1 MGNLRMK
8 KIFLLLTAVFC
19 GVAVANDR
27 PVVAVLD
34 FTNETQARW
43 WRTDVGRELG
53 GMLANELVSTGAFK
67 VVERQK
73 LDSVLGEQ
81 DLGAS
86 GRVSKSSAAKMGK
99 VTGAQYL
106 ITGKVA
112 SYEENT
118 SGTGGGVSFKG
129 ISLGGK
135 KSSAYLAIDLRVV
148 NSTTGEVEY
157 ARTIEGTSKG
167 GGLSVGV
174 FRGGFGGSLGGHKKT
189 PTGKAIRAALI
200 EATDYL
206 ACVMYDQD
214 SCMKEFR
221 KKERSRRKKSKSSLK
236 LD

>member
-1 MGNLRMK
+1 MRK
-8 KIFLLLTAVFC
+8 LLVLLVITFFSGLV
-19 GVAVANDR
+19 VAKDR

-34 FTNETQARW
+34 FTNDTRASW

-53 GMLANELVSTGAFK
+53 GMLANELTSTGAFK
-67 VVERQK
+67 VVERQR

-86 GRVSKSSAAKMGK
+86 GRVNPATAAKMGK

-112 SYEENT
+112 AYEENT
-118 SGTGGGVSFKG
+118 KGTGGGLSFKG

-135 KSSAYLAIDLRVV
+135 SQQAYLAIDLRVV
-148 NSTTGEVEY
+148 NATTGEVEY
-157 ARTIEGTSKG
+157 VRTIEGRSKG
-167 GGLSVGV
+167 GGLNVGLY
-174 FRGGFGGSLGGHKKT
+174 RGGFGGSLGGHKKT
-189 PTGKAIRAALI
+189 PTGKAIRAALV

-214 SCMKEFR
+214 GCVREYR
-221 KKERSRRKKSKSSLK
+221 EKERSRREKTKSSLS

>member
-1 MGNLRMK
+1 MK
-8 KIFLLLTAVFC
+8 KLLLLLATLMVGGNAL
-19 GVAVANDR
+19 AKDR

-34 FTNETQARW
+34 FTNETQAHW
-43 WRTDVGRELG
+43 WQTDVGRELG

-86 GRVSKSSAAKMGK
+86 GRVSKSTAAKMGQ

-106 ITGKVA
+106 ISGKVA
-112 SYEENT
+112 AYEENT
-118 SGTGGGVSFKG
+118 KGTGGGVSFKG

-135 KSSAYLAIDLRVV
+135 SQKAYLAIDLRVI
-148 NSTTGEVEY
+148 NATTGEVEY
-157 ARTIEGTSKG
+157 VRTIEGEAKG
-167 GGLSVGV
+167 GGMSVGLS
-174 FRGGFGGSLGGHKKT
+174 RGGFGGSLGGHKKT
-189 PTGKAIRAALI
+189 PAGKAIRAALI

-214 SCMKEFR
+214 SCVKEYR
-221 KKERSRRKKSKSSLK
+221 EKERSRRDKSKSALSL
-236 LD
+236 D

>member
-1 MGNLRMK
+1 MNRM
-8 KIFLLLTAVFC
+8 FLAISLSLLSLTGMAK
-19 GVAVANDR
+19 DR

-34 FTNETQARW
+34 FTNETTAHW
-43 WRTDVGRELG
+43 WRSDVGRELG

-86 GRVSKSSAAKMGK
+86 GRVSPSTAAKMGK

-112 SYEENT
+112 AYEENT
-118 SGTGGGVSFKG
+118 SGGGGGVSIKG

-148 NSTTGEVEY
+148 NATTGEVEY
-157 ARTIEGTSKG
+157 VRTVEGTSKG
-167 GGLSVGV
+167 GGMSIGIS
-174 FRGGFGGSLGGHKKT
+174 RGGYGGSLGGHKKT

-206 ACVMYDQD
+206 ACAMYDQD
-214 SCMKEFR
+214 SCLKEYR
-221 KKERSRRKKSKSSLK
+221 DKERSRRDKSKSSLS

>member
-1 MGNLRMK
+1 MRK
-8 KIFLLLTAVFC
+8 LLVLLVITFFSGLV
-19 GVAVANDR
+19 VAKDR

-34 FTNETQARW
+34 FTNETRANW
-43 WRTDVGRELG
+43 WQTDVGRELG
-53 GMLANELVSTGAFK
+53 GMLANELTSTGAFK
-67 VVERQK
+67 VVERQR

-86 GRVSKSSAAKMGK
+86 GRVNPATAAKMGK

-112 SYEENT
+112 AYEENT
-118 SGTGGGVSFKG
+118 KGTGGGLSFKG

-135 KSSAYLAIDLRVV
+135 SQQAYLAIDLRVV
-148 NSTTGEVEY
+148 NATTGEVEY
-157 ARTIEGTSKG
+157 VRTIEGRSKG
-167 GGLSVGV
+167 GGLNVGLY
-174 FRGGFGGSLGGHKKT
+174 RGGFGGSLGGHKKT
-189 PTGKAIRAALI
+189 PTGKAIRAALV

-214 SCMKEFR
+214 SCVREYR
-221 KKERSRRKKSKSSLK
+221 EKERNRRNKTKSSLS